1 VANTGEGTLN
11 WAAAA
16 TTTAGGAWLSAS
28 PSSGKILAGQ
38 PASTVTVTANPS
50 GLAAGDYYGQ
60 ILVTS
65 PNAASPIQ
73 TVTVRMTVQTA
84 AADPP
89 HVAAGGVLNG
99 ASYALQTPVAPG
111 TLVAIFGSNFLDS
124 TDALVA
130 TTFPWPTQLGG
141 TSVSIGGEPVPVYY
155 VAAGQINAILPY
167 SLTVNTS
174 LPLVVTR
181 GNAVSAP
188 EPVSLISSQPGV
200 FTQSANG
207 QGIGAMVI
215 VHPDQS
221 WVIAGNGNSVKAGD
235 VLEVYCTG
243 LGDVTPRAIAG
254 SPAPPSPLSQVID
267 PVTLTIGGVQVPV
280 FFAGP
285 TPGFTGLYQVNATI
299 PTGIAPSPQAPLVLS
314 QGGRTSATIT
324 VPVQ

>member
-1 VANTGEGTLN
+1 V
-11 WAAAA
+11 
-16 TTTAGGAWLSAS
+16 
-28 PSSGKILAGQ
+28 
-38 PASTVTVTANPS
+38 VT
-50 GLAAGDYYGQ
+50 
-60 ILVTS
+60 
-65 PNAASPIQ
+65 
-73 TVTVRMTVQTA
+73 
-84 AADPP
+84 
-89 HVAAGGVLNG
+89 
-99 ASYALQTPVAPG
+99 
-111 TLVAIFGSNFLDS
+111 
-124 TDALVA
+124 
-130 TTFPWPTQLGG
+130 
-141 TSVSIGGEPVPVYY
+141 
-155 VAAGQINAILPY
+155 AGQINAILPY

-200 FTQSANG
+200 FTQTQDG
-207 QGIGAMVI
+207 RGVGAMVI

-267 PVTLTIGGVQVPV
+267 PVTLTIGGVKVPV

-285 TPGFTGLYQVNATI
+285 TPGLTGLYQVNATI
-299 PTGIAPSPQAPLVLS
+299 PTGIAPSPQVPLVLS